1 MSITTM
7 TNQEKATQNPAAATE
22 APVKT
27 EVAHWLNKKD
37 ENTFSEFYFMGVVC
51 RWVSLCF
58 IELQFNFCSAC
69 NCVWG
74 GGVDDEK

>member
-27 EVAHWLNKKD
+27 EVAH
-37 ENTFSEFYFMGVVC
+37 C
-51 RWVSLCF
+51 
-58 IELQFNFCSAC
+58 AC
-69 NCVWG
+69 NAFEAVGWAMDMKKEMKCG
-74 GGVDDEK
+74 SQRICRF

>member
-37 ENTFSEFYFMGVVC
+37 ENTFSEFYLYGSC
-51 RWVSLCF
+51 GVSLSVVVF
-58 IELQFNFCSAC
+58 YRTTI
-69 NCVWG
+69 
-74 GGVDDEK
+74 

>member
-7 TNQEKATQNPAAATE
+7 TNQEKATQNPAATE

-37 ENTFSEFYFMGVVC
+37 ENTFSEFYFYGSC
-51 RWVSLCF
+51 VSLYF
-58 IELQFNFCSAC
+58 IYCSFCSAC
-69 NCVWG
+69 G
-74 GGVDDEK
+74 